1 MQSRRVSLAKAVSW
15 RVVASV
21 STFALVLLFTGKLEL
36 AATVGAVE
44 VVLKIALYY
53 GHERGWA
60 VAMGLRRRATM
71 PHLPHSVPSGA
82 AVARAELVPPREKGP
97 A

>member
-1 MQSRRVSLAKAVSW
+1 MQSRRISLAKAVSW

-21 STFALVLLFTGKLEL
+21 STFALVFLFTGKLEL
-36 AATVGAVE
+36 AAAVGAVE

-53 GHERGWA
+53 AHERGWA
-60 VAMGLRRRATM
+60 VAMGLRRRVAQ
-71 PHLPHSVPSGA
+71 PHLPHHLPSGA
-82 AVARAELVPPREKGP
+82 AGAPAQQVPPREKGP